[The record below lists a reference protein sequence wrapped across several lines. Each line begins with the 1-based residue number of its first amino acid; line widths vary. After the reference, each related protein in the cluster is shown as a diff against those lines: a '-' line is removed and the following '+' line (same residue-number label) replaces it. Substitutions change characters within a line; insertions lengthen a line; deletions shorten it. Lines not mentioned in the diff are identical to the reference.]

1 MKVRPG
7 ASARISQQRDL
18 LPIIHLLAALHK
30 NLIQMTVSGFK
41 SKAMVHLDKFSEF
54 SLEAGSHDDTR
65 GGDVDSRS
73 DGPHQV

>member
-7 ASARISQQRDL
+7 ASACISQQRDL

-30 NLIQMTVSGFK
+30 NLIQMTVSGFE

-54 SLEAGSHDDTR
+54 AFKAGFDHGT
-65 GGDVDSRS
+65 
-73 DGPHQV
+73 